1 MDDYILEIPNFL
13 PNDVCAFIIRRF
25 ENDTRKKHGY
35 FSYPVG
41 GEVVQ
46 RDKENTELMISG
58 LEGWTDIETIF
69 TNSVQKAFAVYMD
82 HLKTHFNY
90 DCSCHVYDQELSQKT
105 FYFTPFPIQRI
116 EKGCKYEWH
125 HDGHFHRGY
134 FVQALF
140 YLNTLEE
147 GEGGCTEFRHGRQ
160 VRPEAGKLLVYPC
173 SWTYLHTGGEVL
185 GGPKYICT
193 STLGFG
199 QT

>member
-1 MDDYILEIPNFL
+1 MDNYVLEIPNFL
-13 PNDVCAFIIRRF
+13 PQDLCRSIIHRF
-25 ENDTRKKHGY
+25 EFDSRKKHGY
-35 FSYPVG
+35 FSYPIE

-46 RDKENTELMISG
+46 RDKQNTELMISG

-90 DCSCHVYDQELSQKT
+90 DCSCHVYDWELSQKT

-125 HDGHFHRGY
+125 HDGHFHQGY